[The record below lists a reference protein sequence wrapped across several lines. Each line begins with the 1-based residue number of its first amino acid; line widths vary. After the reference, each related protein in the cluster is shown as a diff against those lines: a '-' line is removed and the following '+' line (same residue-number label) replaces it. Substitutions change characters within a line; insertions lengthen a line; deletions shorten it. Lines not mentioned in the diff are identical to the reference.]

1 MMTPGLAG
9 KTRCLRY
16 PIPRLESSTGVFM
29 TRKIPGNAWLMV
41 IIALFI
47 FSTGCEKEVGAGP
60 VAPDFLLSTISGE
73 AVSLDAYEGY
83 VVLLDFWAT
92 WCPPCRMSIPE
103 LIKLQQKYKDDGFVV
118 LGISMDDPNQVTDQ
132 DLSTFE
138 KMARI
143 NYPILRYNQ
152 KVVAD
157 YFSDGRISLPTM
169 FVIDREGK
177 IREKIVGF
185 NHHALKDS
193 LENLLQ

>member
-1 MMTPGLAG
+1 MNRRMS
-9 KTRCLRY
+9 R
-16 PIPRLESSTGVFM
+16 S
-29 TRKIPGNAWLMV
+29 AWLMV
-41 IIALFI
+41 VIALFLC
-47 FSTGCEKEVGAGP
+47 STGCENQVEAGP
-60 VAPDFLLSTISGE
+60 VAPDFSLSTISGKT
-73 AVSLDAYEGY
+73 VSLDAYEGY

-138 KMARI
+138 KRARI

-152 KVVAD
+152 KVIAD